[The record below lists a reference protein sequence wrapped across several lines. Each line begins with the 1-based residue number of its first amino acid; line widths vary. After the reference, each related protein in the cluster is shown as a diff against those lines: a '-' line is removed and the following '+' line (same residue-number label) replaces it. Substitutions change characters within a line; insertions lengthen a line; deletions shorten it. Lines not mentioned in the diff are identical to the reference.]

1 MNAFYYRLLTE
12 DGRTIGGFIRLA
24 VERDYSARLW
34 LERNQN
40 GIVLKLYR
48 LPGWLSGLFSSG
60 GGMFSSGV
68 SREDIAGFLRD
79 LAVMTGAGVPMLES
93 LRAIAEEN
101 EYADNPRLANVA
113 QSLINDLDSGASVSE
128 AFNRH
133 ADIFP
138 ETVRNL
144 VNIGD
149 ETGSVDRVLLE
160 GSEHMER
167 ITRMSRGSRRAL
179 IYPAFVFAA
188 IFAAAAFWVFYVIP
202 NLSALF
208 RQLHVELPALTRF
221 VLFISDWLSAH
232 PRLVIIV
239 VLLLV
244 VLPILAVKAS
254 KPFRHHLY
262 RLAHRLP
269 VARVIVRSSGMA
281 FISEYLAL
289 LISAGLDM
297 VRSLAVLER
306 SIADEYYRAK
316 IGQVRRVVER
326 GERLGPAM
334 RQTGGFPSMAVRMIS
349 VGEETGTLDRQL
361 RHLAAE
367 YRQRFDHV
375 MESLGEI
382 IRPAVILI
390 AGAIFILMIVALLL
404 PVYDLV
410 KQAVTAPTL

>member
-1 MNAFYYRLLTE
+1 MNAFYYRLLTDE
-12 DGRTIGGFIRLA
+12 GRTISGFVRLA
-24 VERDYSARLW
+24 VERDFSARLW
-34 LERNQN
+34 LERNKN
-40 GIVLKLYR
+40 GIVLSLYR
-48 LPGWLSGLFSSG
+48 LPGWLSGLFSSSG
-60 GGMFSSGV
+60 GVFSSGV

-101 EYADNPRLANVA
+101 EYADNPKVSGIA
-113 QSLINDLDSGASVSE
+113 QSLINDLDSGASVTES
-128 AFNRH
+128 FNRH

-144 VNIGD
+144 IAIGD

-188 IFAAAAFWVFYVIP
+188 IFAAAAFWMFYVIP
-202 NLSALF
+202 NLSGLF
-208 RQLHVELPALTRF
+208 RQLNVELPAITKL
-221 VLFISDWLSAH
+221 VLFLSDWMTEHSTFVMIFVALM
-232 PRLVIIV
+232 IIV
-239 VLLLV
+239 
-244 VLPILAVKAS
+244 PIIAVKAS

-262 RLAHRLP
+262 KLAHRLP
-269 VARVIVRSSGMA
+269 VARVIARSSGMA

-289 LISAGLDM
+289 LIAAGIDM
-297 VRSLAVLER
+297 VRCLSILER
-306 SIADEYYRAK
+306 SIADEYYREK
-316 IGQVRRVVER
+316 IGHVRRVVER
-326 GERLGPAM
+326 GERLASAM
-334 RQTGGFPSMAVRMIS
+334 RQVGGFPSMAVRMIS

-361 RHLAAE
+361 RHLAIE
-367 YRQRFDHV
+367 YRARFDHV

-390 AGAIFILMIVALLL
+390 AGAVFIVMIVALLL

-410 KQAVTAPTL
+410 KHAVTAQTL